1 MDAAL
6 SEGLVVA
13 EGPFL
18 RFSLFISLLA
28 GNLRQRPVRTGL
40 LRQAASLV
48 RTGATSVELPLRMCT
63 WIDRRIT
70 NDSSHPNESVPL
82 KTR

>member
-18 RFSLFISLLA
+18 RFSLFIFLLA
-28 GNLRQRPVRTGL
+28 GN
-40 LRQAASLV
+40 
-48 RTGATSVELPLRMCT
+48 SVAE
-63 WIDRRIT
+63 
-70 NDSSHPNESVPL
+70 
-82 KTR
+82 TRST